1 MPLYEYVCR
10 ACDTDFE
17 ALVPASR
24 RDAAETAC
32 PQCGAAKTARKI
44 SLMAHPVVKGD
55 GRSGVSPEPFNC
67 GAPGGGCGGACATDF

>member
-24 RDAAETAC
+24 RDAADATC
-32 PQCGAAKTARKI
+32 PQCGATKTARKI
-44 SLMAHPVVKGD
+44 SLMAQAVVRQG
-55 GRSGVSPEPFNC
+55 GRPGGSSEPFHC
-67 GAPGGGCGGACATDF
+67 GAPGGCCGGACATD

>member
-24 RDAAETAC
+24 RDAADRAC
-32 PQCGAAKTARKI
+32 PQCGTVKAARKI
-44 SLMAHPVVKGD
+44 SLTAQPVVKAAGA
-55 GRSGVSPEPFNC
+55 SEPFNC
-67 GAPGGGCGGACATDF
+67 GAPGGCCGGTCGFE

>member
-17 ALVPASR
+17 ALVPANR
-24 RDAAETAC
+24 RDAADTAC

-44 SLMAHPVVKGD
+44 SLTAQAVVKEG
-55 GRSGVSPEPFNC
+55 SGSGGSAQSFNC
-67 GAPGGGCGGACATDF
+67 GAPGGCCGGACAAD